1 MPATKNQTDIL
12 ERTRK
17 LMTQLPELCFDFF
30 LDMEPRTSPLT
41 RMNYAYDL
49 RTFFTYLH
57 EHIYGFDMPI
67 PSYTIEQIGRIQ
79 ARHLNLYMEYLN
91 QYSVNGEIRQNGNS
105 GKKRKI
111 MAIKSFFRF
120 LYRNGYT
127 QANVSELI
135 TSPKI
140 QEKPIIRLEENEMQD
155 LLEIVEDVEHQPAF
169 TKRQIQ
175 YQEHTKVRDNAIIS
189 LLLGTG
195 MRVSE
200 CTGIDLDDIDWQ
212 NQRIR
217 ILRKGGNEEILYY
230 SHDVSAVLLEY
241 AAQRNEI
248 SPMPGHEKAF
258 FLSLQNKRISNR
270 SVELLVKK
278 YASAAV
284 PVKKIT
290 PHKLRST
297 YGTRLY
303 QKTGDIYL
311 VADVLGHKDVNITK
325 RYYAAMSD
333 EKRRMAAELSQ
344 LHPDKDSEKN

>member
-1 MPATKNQTDIL
+1 MI
-12 ERTRK
+12 
-17 LMTQLPELCFDFF
+17 QLPELCFDFL
-30 LDMEPRTSPLT
+30 LDMEPHTSPLT

-57 EHIYGFDMPI
+57 DNIYGFEMPI
-67 PSYTIEQIGRIQ
+67 PTYKIEQIGRIQ

-91 QYSVNGEIRQNGNS
+91 RYNSNGETRQNGNS

-120 LYRNGYT
+120 LFRNGYV
-127 QANVSELI
+127 QGNVAELI
-135 TSPKI
+135 VSPKI
-140 QEKPIIRLEENEMQD
+140 QEKPIVRLDENEMLD
-155 LLEIVEDVEHQPAF
+155 LLELVDDVGKQPAF
-169 TKRQIQ
+169 SQRQIQ
-175 YQEHTKVRDNAIIS
+175 YQEHTKIRDAAVIS

-200 CTGIDLDDIDWQ
+200 CTGIDLEDIDWQ

-217 ILRKGGNEEILYY
+217 VLRKGGNKEILYY
-230 SHDVSAVLLEY
+230 SNDVSAALLEY

-248 SPMPGHEKAF
+248 QPVPGHEKAF
-258 FLSLQNKRISNR
+258 FLSLQNKRISDR

-333 EKRRMAAELSQ
+333 EKRRIAAELSQ
-344 LHPDKDSEKN
+344 LHPEKTNVEK